1 MKKDNNA
8 PMTEEEEFVFTAIDE
23 KDDAKW
29 GRYLGYLIGVSVLC
43 AILWAAFFELDEVSV
58 ANGKVIPANR
68 GQVIQVLETGI
79 LRDLRVKEG
88 QVVKKGEVLLQLDD
102 TRAGPVYREALEK
115 WRSLSAQAARLRAEA
130 YGVPLDFPAEVLKD
144 KNLVER
150 EKQAYIAR
158 KQALDDQLVALEKTR
173 VALGREI
180 RLTAPLV
187 KQGVVSEVEL
197 LRLQRQDSGLEGQ
210 IAELKTRYLTN
221 ANNELVR
228 VDSDLN
234 QVSEMLTAHR
244 EALGRTTIVSPS
256 DGVIKDISVATI
268 GAVISSGQVI
278 MEIVP
283 VDDELLVEAF
293 VPPTEVAHIKVGMPA
308 RVKLTA
314 FDSRRYGEL
323 DGEVRLISP
332 DIMIEDAKGGNRM
345 DATPVTF
352 APGYYKLLVAITN
365 AGVERKGM
373 KLEPKPGMTAT
384 VDILTGQKTVL
395 EYIFQPLEE
404 LRRAMR
410 ER

>member
-1 MKKDNNA
+1 MKKNNA
-8 PMTEEEEFVFTAIDE
+8 PMTEEEEFVFSALDE
-23 KDDAKW
+23 GDDVKW
-29 GRYLGYLIGVSVLC
+29 GRYLGYLIGVVVLC
-43 AILWAAFFELDEVSV
+43 AVAWAAFFELDEVSV
-58 ANGKVIPANR
+58 ANGKVIPASR

-79 LRDLRVKEG
+79 LKDFRVKEG
-88 QVVKKGEVLLQLDD
+88 QHVKRGEVLLQLDD
-102 TRAGPVYREALEK
+102 TRAGPVYREAMEK

-130 YGVPLDFPAEVLKD
+130 YGLPLNFPAEVLKD
-144 KNLVER
+144 KSLVER
-150 EKQAYIAR
+150 ETQAYKAR

-234 QVSEMLTAHR
+234 QISEMLIAHR
-244 EALGRTTIVSPS
+244 EALGRTTIVSPA
-256 DGVIKDISVATI
+256 DGIIKDISVSTI
-268 GAVISSGQVI
+268 GAVIPSGQVI

-283 VDDELLVEAF
+283 IDDEMLVEAF
-293 VPPTEVAHIKVGMPA
+293 VAPTEVAHIKVGMPA

-314 FDSRRYGEL
+314 YDSRRYGEL
-323 DGEVRLISP
+323 EGEVKLISP
-332 DIMIEDAKGGNRM
+332 DIMIEDAKGGNRS

-352 APGYYKLLVAITN
+352 EPGFYKLLVAITN
-365 AGVERKGM
+365 PGVERHGM
-373 KLEPKPGMTAT
+373 KLVPKPGMTAT

-395 EYIFQPLEE
+395 EYIFRPLEE